1 MTQSV
6 IGALRVNLGLDSAQF
21 ERGLGSASK
30 RLADMRGRFAAFSA
44 AAGAVG
50 VALGGLTVATA
61 RSANELTR
69 MAQVANTSPAEL
81 QRMAAATRTVGIDAD
96 KLSDILKD
104 VNDRIGDYIA
114 TGGGEMADFFENIAP
129 KVGVTAEQ
137 FRKLSGPEAL
147 QLYVSSLEKAGASQ
161 QDMTFYLEA
170 MASDATALLPLL
182 RDNRAEMA
190 KLSGRAESLGSVMD
204 DEATAALRRAH
215 LAFGDVG
222 NAMQGIGNRIALE
235 LAPGLTALANAFTNS
250 MLEGGTLRVMSDA
263 LIGNLDRLATYAATA
278 ATFLGARYVS
288 ALIAAKAMT
297 VAVNLQTLGL
307 VGSMKLLRGAI
318 IRTGF
323 GALVIASA
331 EIGMW
336 FGRLVKS
343 AGSFGGAL
351 SLLGDIG
358 REVWGRIGDGGRG
371 LYLILQGVATGVA
384 SAFAQGFAWIGEQW
398 DKVVN
403 GMREPFNGLMESM
416 GLDARMGA
424 STIGEELGGVA
435 DAWEKT
441 AVSKIEEGGALL
453 KAAATTPLESL
464 AALKEIVGGVGE
476 EAVDGAAAGD
486 ALADALAGDGDG
498 VSGAADKAGKA
509 TDKLSDAAKAAKKR
523 LDELKSAAESWT
535 DRTATPIKK
544 YRKQLKELNAVVAA
558 GLIGDET
565 KTRGLKAL
573 NLELADSTPLVGEL
587 VDAVTG
593 SMFDGFR
600 ATLDSIT
607 SFFKRWL
614 AQMIATAA
622 KNQIIVSMGGSFG
635 VPGAGAMGSGL
646 MSSMGGVLGGIGS
659 TLAGLGTTFM
669 QNAIGIFGADM
680 AGLSATLAGATS
692 SLSGFAAA
700 AGALALP
707 IAGAVAAFDF
717 FRQKT
722 KKLDEGV
729 RLTTEGMTTAVQS
742 WERIRK
748 TRFWGLSTDTDN
760 HYSGAPT
767 DIANPLKQAVGEMQA
782 GIVQAA
788 DALGV
793 GRRAFA
799 DFSHQIKLSTKGM
812 TEEEA
817 VRALQEELGGLG
829 EAFAAM
835 VPGVNRL
842 RAAGESAADA
852 LARTATSLTT
862 VNSAFRTLGFDRL
875 DESLRGGRTANRLV
889 ELSAGLQ
896 QFAQATEYYFQNI
909 MSAPDR
915 LRALTRQFNQA
926 LDAANINARPGSAG
940 QFQRQ
945 VERLMGNG
953 ARRKATALIN
963 LAPLFTEI
971 QRLQGELDTTGSKA
985 GSAADRLAAREQ
997 RAADIARERAGLE
1010 AQLLRLSGD
1019 QRAIR
1024 KAELAD
1030 LYPANRALQRRIW
1043 GLEQEVEAAARTS
1056 AIMDQRWGMEIE
1068 YLTLMGDTAKI
1079 RTREL
1084 QAIEPANKWLQHRIW
1099 ALEDEAAAAEKA
1111 AAVAEERLGIQRQVW
1126 ELTGNTAAIQKDFLA
1141 SLSPANRALQQH
1153 VWSLEKQAEAA
1164 EKASAILEER
1174 RGLEGT
1180 LLGLQGNAA
1189 EIRRRELLALDP
1201 SNRALQQRIWKLED
1215 EAAAAEKASAVADE
1229 RLGIQRRIWE
1239 LTGNTAAIQR
1249 DLLSALDPSNR
1260 ALQQHAWSLEKQA
1273 EAAEKASAVAD
1284 ERTSLE
1290 NRLLELQGNTTELRR
1305 RELAGLD
1312 ASNRALQ
1319 LMIYGLEDAA
1329 KAMEALDPADFAS
1342 RLDFERARARA
1353 ANGAGGVTSTGVPL
1367 AVIPQTPA
1375 QTVQADSAALLR
1387 EIRDLNKQMLGS
1399 GVEGEGHLFRMVRII
1414 REWDRSGLPQE
1425 RSA

>member
-50 VALGGLTVATA
+50 VALGGLTIATA

-137 FRKLSGPEAL
+137 FRKLSGPDAL

-182 RDNRAEMA
+182 RDNGAEMA
-190 KLSGRAESLGSVMD
+190 RLSGRAESLGSVMD

-222 NAMQGIGNRIALE
+222 NAMQGIGNRIAVE
-235 LAPGLTALANAFTNS
+235 LAPGLMRLANAFTNS

-288 ALIAAKAMT
+288 ALVATRAMT

-318 IRTGF
+318 MRTGF

-424 STIGEELGGVA
+424 SAIGEELGGVA

-486 ALADALAGDGDG
+486 ALADALAGDGGG

-509 TDKLSDAAKAAKKR
+509 TNKLSDAAKAAKKR

-535 DRTATPIKK
+535 DRVATPVEK
-544 YRKQLKELNAVVAA
+544 YRKQLEELNAVAAA

-565 KTRGLKAL
+565 KARGIKAL

-614 AQMIATAA
+614 SQMIATAA
-622 KNQIIVSMGGSFG
+622 KNQIVVSMGGSFG

-659 TLAGLGTTFM
+659 TLSGLGTTFF

-680 AGLSATLAGATS
+680 AGLGATLAGATS
-692 SLSGFAAA
+692 SLTGFAAA

-707 IAGAVAAFDF
+707 IAVAVAAFDF

-760 HYSGAPT
+760 HYSGAPS
-767 DIANPLKQAVGEMQA
+767 DVASPLKQAVGEMQA

-812 TEEEA
+812 TEDEA

-835 VPGVNRL
+835 VPGVHRL

-889 ELSAGLQ
+889 ELSGGLD

-915 LRALTRQFNQA
+915 LKALTRQFNQA

-945 VERLMGNG
+945 VERMMGNG

-971 QRLQGELDTTGSKA
+971 QRLQGELDTTGDKA
-985 GSAADRLAAREQ
+985 DGAADRLAAREQ
-997 RAADIARERAGLE
+997 KAADIARERAGLE

-1019 QRAIR
+1019 QKAIR
-1024 KAELAD
+1024 QAELAD
-1030 LYPANRALQRRIW
+1030 LYPANRALQSRIYQ
-1043 GLEQEVEAAARTS
+1043 LEREAEAAEEA
-1056 AIMDQRWGMEIE
+1056 
-1068 YLTLMGDTAKI
+1068 
-1079 RTREL
+1079 TR
-1084 QAIEPANKWLQHRIW
+1084 
-1099 ALEDEAAAAEKA
+1099 
-1111 AAVAEERLGIQRQVW
+1111 VADERLGLQRQVW
-1126 ELTGNTAAIQKDFLA
+1126 QLTGNTAAIQKDLLA

-1153 VWSLEKQAEAA
+1153 VWGLEKQAEAA
-1164 EKASAILEER
+1164 EKASAILDER

-1180 LLGLQGNAA
+1180 LLGLQGNTA
-1189 EIRRRELLALDP
+1189 EIRRRELLSLDP
-1201 SNRALQQRIWKLED
+1201 SNRALQQRVWKLED
-1215 EAAAAEKASAVADE
+1215 EVAAAERASAVADE
-1229 RLGIQRRIWE
+1229 RLGIQRQIWE

-1273 EAAEKASAVAD
+1273 EAAEKASGIAD

-1290 NRLLELQGNTTELRR
+1290 NRLLELQGNTAELRR
-1305 RELAGLD
+1305 RELTGLD

-1319 LMIYGLEDAA
+1319 LMIWGLEDAA
-1329 KAMEALDPADFAS
+1329 AAMEALDPADFTS

-1375 QTVQADSAALLR
+1375 QTVQTDNAALLR
-1387 EIRDLNKQMLGS
+1387 EIRDLNKQMLGN

>member
-50 VALGGLTVATA
+50 VALGGLTIATA

-182 RDNRAEMA
+182 QNGGAEMA
-190 KLSGRAESLGSVMD
+190 RLAASASSLGAVMD
-204 DEATAALRRAH
+204 NDTTAALNRAH
-215 LAFGDVG
+215 LAFGEVG
-222 NAMQGIGNRIALE
+222 LAMQGIGNRIAGE

-250 MLEGGTLRVMSDA
+250 MRAGGTLRTISDA
-263 LIGNLDRLATYAATA
+263 LIQNLDRLGTYAAAA
-278 ATFLGARYVS
+278 ATWFGARYVGALVAARAATITFAS
-288 ALIAAKAMT
+288 ALGT
-297 VAVNLQTLGL
+297 
-307 VGSMKLLRGAI
+307 LRGAL
-318 IRTGF
+318 IRTGI
-323 GALVIASA
+323 GAVVVLAGELA
-331 EIGMW
+331 
-336 FGRLVKS
+336 FQLANTTR
-343 AGSFGGAL
+343 ATGSFGSAI
-351 SLLGDIG
+351 SLLGDIAKS
-358 REVWGRIGDGGRG
+358 VWHNMGTAASG
-371 LYLILQGVATGVA
+371 LYRLLQGVASGIGA
-384 SAFAQGFAWIGEQW
+384 AFLNAFSVIAKQW
-398 DKVVN
+398 DLVLN
-403 GMREPFNGLMESM
+403 GMAMPFNALM
-416 GLDARMGA
+416 GALQIDARIGA
-424 STIGEELGGVA
+424 SNISGALGGVA
-435 DAWEKT
+435 DEFEAN
-441 AVSKIEEGGALL
+441 ALSRIAEGGALL
-453 KAAATTPLESL
+453 REAAGAPLEKL
-464 AALKEIVGGVGE
+464 AELRA
-476 EAVDGAAAGD
+476 AVSGAGD
-486 ALADALAGDGDG
+486 AALAGGDASDRLAGALDGTG
-498 VSGAADKAGKA
+498 GGPGLAPAADKAAGSA
-509 TDKLSDAAKAAKKR
+509 DKLSDAAKAAKKR

-535 DRTATPIKK
+535 DRVTTPLEK
-544 YRKQLKELNAVVAA
+544 YRKQLEELNAVAAA

-565 KTRGLKAL
+565 KARGIKAL

-622 KNQIIVSMGGSFG
+622 KNKIVTYL
-635 VPGAGAMGSGL
+635 VPQASGIGAVAGAAGQAVSGAG
-646 MSSMGGVLGGIGS
+646 GVMGGIGTALGGLGSAFMSGASSFLS
-659 TLAGLGTTFM
+659 TGFAGLG
-669 QNAIGIFGADM
+669 
-680 AGLSATLAGATS
+680 STLAGATS
-692 SLSGFAAA
+692 GLTGLAAA

-707 IAGAVAAFDF
+707 ITGAIAAFDF
-717 FRQKT
+717 FRTKT
-722 KKLDEGV
+722 KTLDEGI
-729 RLTTEGMTTAVQS
+729 RLTTSGLQTAVDQ
-742 WERIRK
+742 WAEIRK
-748 TRFWGLSTDTDN
+748 TRFWGLSSSRSTDFTRADASI
-760 HYSGAPT
+760 SG
-767 DIANPLKQAVGEMQA
+767 PLTRAVGEMQA

-793 GRRAFA
+793 GKRAFR
-799 DFSHQIKLSTKGM
+799 DFSHQVKLSTEGM

-817 VRALQEELGGLG
+817 VRALQDELGGLG

-835 VPGVNRL
+835 VPGVNQL
-842 RAAGESAADA
+842 RATGESAADA

-862 VNSAFRTLGFDRL
+862 VNAAFRSLGFDRL
-875 DESLRGGRTANRLV
+875 DESLRGGKTANRLV
-889 ELSAGLQ
+889 ELSGGLD

-915 LRALTRQFNQA
+915 LKALTKQFNQA
-926 LDAANINARPGSAG
+926 LNAANINVRPGNAG

-945 VERLMGNG
+945 VERMMENG
-953 ARRKATALIN
+953 ARRKATSLIN

-971 QRLQGELDTTGSKA
+971 QRLQGELDTTGDKA
-985 GSAADRLAAREQ
+985 GGAADRLAAREQ

-1019 QRAIR
+1019 QKAIR
-1024 KAELAD
+1024 QAELAD
-1030 LYPANRALQRRIW
+1030 LYPANRALQRRIYQ
-1043 GLEQEVEAAARTS
+1043 LEREAEAA
-1056 AIMDQRWGMEIE
+1056 E
-1068 YLTLMGDTAKI
+1068 
-1079 RTREL
+1079 
-1084 QAIEPANKWLQHRIW
+1084 
-1099 ALEDEAAAAEKA
+1099 EAAR
-1111 AAVAEERLGIQRQVW
+1111 VADERLGLQRQVW
-1126 ELTGNTAAIQKDFLA
+1126 QLTGNTAAIQKDLLA

-1153 VWSLEKQAEAA
+1153 VWRLEKQAEAA
-1164 EKASAILEER
+1164 EMASAVLEER

-1180 LLGLQGNAA
+1180 LLDLQGNTA
-1189 EIRRRELLALDP
+1189 EIRRRELQALDP

-1249 DLLSALDPSNR
+1249 DLLLALDPSNR

-1290 NRLLELQGNTTELRR
+1290 TRLLELQGNTAELRR

-1319 LMIYGLEDAA
+1319 LMIWGLEDAA
-1329 KAMEALDPADFAS
+1329 AAMEALDPADFAS

-1375 QTVQADSAALLR
+1375 PAVQADTAALLR
-1387 EIRDLNKQMLGS
+1387 EILDTSKKILRN
-1399 GVEGEGHLFRMVRII
+1399 GVEIEGNTYRMERTQ
-1414 REWDRSGLPQE
+1414 RDWDREGLPKE

>member
-1 MTQSV
+1 
-6 IGALRVNLGLDSAQF
+6 
-21 ERGLGSASK
+21 
-30 RLADMRGRFAAFSA
+30 MRGRFAAFSA

-182 RDNRAEMA
+182 RNGGAEMA
-190 KLSGRAESLGSVMD
+190 HLAANAASLGAVMD
-204 DEATAALRRAH
+204 NDTTAALNRAH

-222 NAMQGIGNRIALE
+222 LAMQGIGNRIAGE

-250 MLEGGTLRVMSDA
+250 MREGGTLRIVSDA
-263 LIGNLDRLATYAATA
+263 LIENLDRLSAYAVA
-278 ATFLGARYVS
+278 AAGVFGARYAAGL
-288 ALIAAKAMT
+288 ALAAVKT
-297 VAVNLQTLGL
+297 HGL
-307 VGSMKLLRGAI
+307 TGAIKLLRGTLLRSSI
-318 IRTGF
+318 F
-323 GALVIASA
+323 GALVVGAGEAAYQFVRLAQAAGGMGKAFGLVFKVARESFINIDDLSFALWKSLQGTANQIAASFVRGFAKIAGAWDSLIGSFTNSGLPRWLFTFRAEGSSIKNTLDGIAGELEGISGDNFEAAADAFHNASPALA
-331 EIGMW
+331 EING
-336 FGRLVKS
+336 
-343 AGSFGGAL
+343 
-351 SLLGDIG
+351 LLG
-358 REVWGRIGDGGRG
+358 E
-371 LYLILQGVATGVA
+371 LNAA
-384 SAFAQGFAWIGEQW
+384 SE
-398 DKVVN
+398 
-403 GMREPFNGLMESM
+403 
-416 GLDARMGA
+416 
-424 STIGEELGGVA
+424 
-435 DAWEKT
+435 
-441 AVSKIEEGGALL
+441 
-453 KAAATTPLESL
+453 
-464 AALKEIVGGVGE
+464 
-476 EAVDGAAAGD
+476 GAAG
-486 ALADALAGDGDG
+486 G
-498 VSGAADKAGKA
+498 VSGLAGALGGDGLEGAGEKGGKGAEKAANGA
-509 TDKLSDAAKAAKKR
+509 DKLSDSAKAAKER

-535 DRTATPIKK
+535 DRVATPLEK
-544 YRKQLKELNAVVAA
+544 YRKQLEELNAVAAA

-565 KTRGLKAL
+565 KARGLKAL

-646 MSSMGGVLGGIGS
+646 MSGMGGVLGGIGS
-659 TLAGLGTTFM
+659 TLSGLGTTFF

-729 RLTTEGMTTAVQS
+729 RLTTEGMATAVES

-760 HYSGAPT
+760 YYSGAPS
-767 DIANPLKQAVGEMQA
+767 DIANPLKRAVGEMQA

-799 DFSHQIKLSTKGM
+799 DFTHQIKLSTKGM
-812 TEEEA
+812 TEDEA

-862 VNSAFRTLGFDRL
+862 VNAAFRSLGFDRL

-889 ELSAGLQ
+889 ELSGGLD

-915 LRALTRQFNQA
+915 LKALTKQFNQA
-926 LDAANINARPGSAG
+926 LNAANINVRPGNAS

-945 VERLMGNG
+945 VERMMENG
-953 ARRKATALIN
+953 ARRKATALID

-971 QRLQGELDTTGSKA
+971 QRLQGELDTTGDKA
-985 GSAADRLAAREQ
+985 GNAADRLAAREQ

-1019 QRAIR
+1019 QKAIR
-1024 KAELAD
+1024 QAELAD
-1030 LYPANRALQRRIW
+1030 LFPANRALQKRIW
-1043 GLEQEVEAAARTS
+1043 GLEREAEAAQQASARQEEAAGLYLRVAELLGHTNVIRQKELEALHPS
-1056 AIMDQRWGMEIE
+1056 LRAIQE
-1068 YLTLMGDTAKI
+1068 
-1079 RTREL
+1079 
-1084 QAIEPANKWLQHRIW
+1084 RIYRIQDEK
-1099 ALEDEAAAAEKA
+1099 AAEEAAAAIA
-1111 AAVAEERLGIQRQVW
+1111 DERLGIQRQVW
-1126 ELTGNTAAIQKDFLA
+1126 QLTGNTAAIQRDLLA
-1141 SLSPANRALQQH
+1141 SLNPANRALQQH
-1153 VWSLEKQAEAA
+1153 VW
-1164 EKASAILEER
+1164 R
-1174 RGLEGT
+1174 
-1180 LLGLQGNAA
+1180 
-1189 EIRRRELLALDP
+1189 
-1201 SNRALQQRIWKLED
+1201 LED

-1290 NRLLELQGNTTELRR
+1290 NRLLELQGNTAELRR

-1319 LMIYGLEDAA
+1319 LMIWGLEDAA
-1329 KAMEALDPADFAS
+1329 AAMEALDPADFAS

-1353 ANGAGGVTSTGVPL
+1353 ANGVGGVTSTGVPL

-1375 QTVQADSAALLR
+1375 QTVQTDNAALLR
-1387 EIRDLNKQMLGS
+1387 EIRDLNKQMLGN